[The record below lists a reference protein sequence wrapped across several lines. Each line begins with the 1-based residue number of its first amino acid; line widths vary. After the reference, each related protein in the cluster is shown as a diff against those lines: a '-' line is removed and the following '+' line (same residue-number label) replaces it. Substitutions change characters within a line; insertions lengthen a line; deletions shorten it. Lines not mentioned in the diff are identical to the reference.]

1 MSQREK
7 EKARL
12 RQAFEQ
18 MYDKLWMWREE
29 HPEATFDEIA
39 SQMTSQRRAVIAEV
53 LEALAR
59 QHGSG
64 QVPEGQACPD
74 CGGMMAYKG
83 EPKRALAHYLEGEM
97 ELKRAYYYCP
107 ACERGLFPPG

>member
-1 MSQREK
+1 MSQRDK
-7 EKARL
+7 EKVRL
-12 RQAFEQ
+12 RQSFEQ
-18 MYDKLWMWREE
+18 MYDELWAWREE

-39 SQMTSQRRAVIAEV
+39 SQVTPQRRAVMAEV
-53 LEALAR
+53 LKALAR

-64 QVPEGQACPD
+64 QVPEGQVCPD

-83 EPKRALAHYLEGEM
+83 EPKREIEHYLEGET